1 MSANNLLSEY
11 SQIFNSSLS
20 KFMPD
25 SNSEYA
31 AVVKAAEYSLSA
43 GGKRLRPALV
53 FEFCKMFSGTY
64 SAAVNA
70 AVAVEMVHTYSLIH
84 DDLPCMDNDDMRRG
98 KPSCHIAFGE
108 DIALLA
114 GDGLLTLAFATLA
127 KADSPAERIVAAI
140 AVLADCC
147 GINGMVGGQT
157 MDLES
162 ENKSISMEKLVMLQ
176 QLKTG
181 RLIEAAVR
189 MGCIFGGASKEDT
202 DTCAEYAKNIGLA
215 FQIRDD
221 ILDDI
226 GNQELLGKPIGSDKE
241 NAKNTFLSFMSVDE
255 AEKLVELHTGL
266 AKSALKK
273 FGSKADDLCDLAD
286 YLAYRNN

>member
-25 SNSEYA
+25 SNSEYSS
-31 AVVKAAEYSLSA
+31 VVKAAEYSLSA

-127 KADSPAERIVAAI
+127 KADAPAERIVAAI

-147 GINGMVGGQT
+147 GIDGMVGGQT

-181 RLIEAAVR
+181 KLIEAAVR
-189 MGCIFGGASKEDT
+189 MGCIFGGASKENT

>member
-11 SQIFNSSLS
+11 SQIFNNSLS
-20 KFMPD
+20 KFIPH

-127 KADSPAERIVAAI
+127 KADSPAEKIVAAI
-140 AVLADCC
+140 AVLADCS
-147 GINGMVGGQT
+147 GIDGMVGGQT
-157 MDLES
+157 IDLES

-181 RLIEAAVR
+181 KLIEAAVR

-255 AEKLVELHTGL
+255 AEKLVELHTDL

>member
-20 KFMPD
+20 KFLPD

-31 AVVKAAEYSLSA
+31 AVVKAAQYSLSA
-43 GGKRLRPALV
+43 GGKRLRPALT

-140 AVLADCC
+140 AVLADFC

>member
-147 GINGMVGGQT
+147 GIDGMVGGQT

-162 ENKSISMEKLVMLQ
+162 ENKTISMENLVMLQ

-181 RLIEAAVR
+181 KLIEAAVR

-221 ILDDI
+221 ILDYI